1 MRSFFRKLF
10 RKKNNKTQKIKRS
23 VFETVKPFLNK
34 RAPMA
39 APPTRKSP
47 PYNRLQKNKSVSN
60 RKSSDFSLS
69 RSGKISRS
77 YNKLHR
83 PDEGTDTKVDR
94 RAGYEKLYKK
104 SGEKSSRS
112 LKGGGKCNDLIK
124 NYNKEYNKIKNKLEK
139 LNKKFE
145 EKKQNITDCPIYER
159 AVSVPV
165 MPENPYEIA
174 VSVPES
180 PNMYEVVKPRLPSS
194 RSKQL
199 KFPPRGAAPIPFS
212 TSSSK
217 SLNSMDS
224 SFEV

>member
-69 RSGKISRS
+69 RSRTGKISRS

-94 RAGYEKLYKK
+94 RAGY
-104 SGEKSSRS
+104 EKSSRS